1 MQGPA
6 EEPTSDRG
14 VHAPSELLVR
24 GLKVFASP
32 RGQPRARRATDVV
45 LLVVGLVALALIV
58 VAYPPSGFELAL
70 ERFLAAFP
78 GWLDP
83 VWNLL
88 SNLSWLFAL
97 VLLLI
102 ALVRRRFVV
111 LLQAIGSLV
120 LAAILG
126 VVVVRIAAGSWPDV
140 LDAVLGASGG
150 PRFPHVRLAEAAA
163 VIVAASPHLAHPW
176 RRTGHWIL
184 VLGATG
190 VAVTAGGTPLG
201 AVAALLIGVVAAAGA
216 RLIGGTSAGRPG
228 VDDVEAALLQLGVGA
243 GQIELEEHQVAG
255 VFHARA
261 VDHAGRPLLVKI
273 YGRDAHDTQLLAS
286 VWRNLWYRGKGMPL
300 RLGRLQAVEH
310 EAFATLLAR
319 GAGVATHDVVTA
331 AATIDEDAILVLRGA
346 ATSFQTLGHDGIDDA
361 ALHAAWRALSQLDAA
376 KLAHQQLEP
385 STIAVVD
392 GVVGFTDFARA
403 TVSPDAA
410 QLATDRAQLHVALAA
425 VAGAERAQAAAIDA
439 LGTDG
444 VAEILPYLQAA
455 AFSPSLRR
463 QLKAAGIDVDDV
475 RDGLAEAVGI
485 EPPDPIKIRRVTWWS
500 AVQLA
505 LLALASYTIVDAASG
520 VDWGEVKSSV
530 ADATWGWIVVAFV
543 VAQLPRLTQSVTT
556 LGSVPTSLP
565 FGPVY
570 AMQLAM
576 GYMNVALPSN
586 LARMVINIR
595 FFQRQG
601 LSPPVAVASGAID
614 SFFGTVVQCGLLVL
628 LLLFS
633 ESSIAFDVSVP
644 SGATW
649 KLGALIAA
657 LVIGSILVVTLVSR
671 IRNAIRDAVRRFWP
685 DVRRALGALRASGK
699 LAQLLLGSLGTEV
712 LFALALGLFAQAF
725 GYDVS
730 LPELLV
736 INISVSL
743 LATIVPIP
751 GGVGVAEFGLTLGLT
766 AAGMEPE
773 AAIAAVLL
781 YRIST
786 FYLPPLWGFFA
797 MRWLQRNRYL

>member
-1 MQGPA
+1 VEGPPDA
-6 EEPTSDRG
+6 PALDRG
-14 VHAPSELLVR
+14 VNAPSELLVR
-24 GLKVFASP
+24 GLKVFSSP
-32 RGQPRARRATDVV
+32 PGQPRARRATDLV
-45 LLVVGLVALALIV
+45 LLLSSLAALAVIV
-58 VAYPPSGFELAL
+58 AAYPPGGFEVAL
-70 ERFLAAFP
+70 QRLLAAVP
-78 GWLDP
+78 DWLDP
-83 VWNLL
+83 VWGLL
-88 SNLSWLFAL
+88 SHLTWFFAL
-97 VLLLI
+97 VLLVI

-111 LLQAIGSLV
+111 LLQAVGSLV
-120 LAAILG
+120 LAAAVG
-126 VVVVRIAAGSWPDV
+126 VLVVRIAVGSWPD
-140 LDAVLGASGG
+140 LSDALLGSAGA
-150 PRFPHVRLAEAAA
+150 PRFPYVRLAEAAA
-163 VIVAASPHLAHPW
+163 VVVAAAPHLAHPW
-176 RRTGHWIL
+176 RRTGRW
-184 VLGATG
+184 VLGLGAVG
-190 VAVTAGGTPLG
+190 VAVTAAGTPLG
-201 AVAALLIGVVAAAGA
+201 ALAALLIGVAAAAGA

-228 VDDVEAALLQLGVGA
+228 IDDVEAALVQLGVVA
-243 GQIELEEHQVAG
+243 HDLEIAEHQVAG
-255 VFHARA
+255 VFHVRG
-261 VDHAGRPLLVKI
+261 VDRTGRRLLVKI
-273 YGRDAHDTQLLAS
+273 YGRDAHDTQLLATL
-286 VWRNLWYRGKGMPL
+286 WRNTWYRGRGLPL

-310 EAFATLLAR
+310 EAFVTLLAR
-319 GAGVATHDVVTA
+319 GAGVSTHEVVTA
-331 AATIDEDAILVLRGA
+331 AATIDDDAVLVLRGDA
-346 ATSFQTLGHDGIDDA
+346 SPFSALEPELIDDA
-361 ALHAAWRALSQLDAA
+361 ALRAAWQALAQLDGA
-376 KLAHQQLEP
+376 KIAHQQIEP
-385 STIAVVD
+385 ATIVIVD
-392 GVVGFTDFARA
+392 GTVGLSDFARA
-403 TVSPDAA
+403 TVAPDEA
-410 QLATDRAQLHVALAA
+410 QLATDRAQLHVTLAA
-425 VAGAERAQAAAIDA
+425 VAGSARANTAVVDA
-439 LGTDG
+439 LGPAG
-444 VAEILPYLQAA
+444 AAELLPYLQTA
-455 AFSPSLRR
+455 AFSPALRR

-475 RDGLAEAVGI
+475 RDELAEAVGV

-500 AVQLA
+500 AIQLA

-520 VDWGEVKSSV
+520 VEWSEVRSSV

-543 VAQLPRLTQSVTT
+543 VAQLPRLTQSLTT

-649 KLGALIAA
+649 KLGALIVAF
-657 LVIGSILVVTLVSR
+657 VIGAVLVVTLVPR
-671 IRNAIRDAVRRFWP
+671 IRNPIVGAVRKFWP
-685 DVRRALGALRASGK
+685 DVRRALGALRASRK
-699 LAQLLLGSLGTEV
+699 LALLVLGSLGTEL

-725 GYDVS
+725 GYDIS
-730 LPELLV
+730 LAELLV

-797 MRWLQRNRYL
+797 MQWLQRNRYL